1 MLEMNDSD
9 VNLIEGLC
17 RQSRKAQEQALET
30 YGSYVWT
37 QVIRLVSSVE
47 DAEEV
52 YQDVFIKAF
61 RNIRKYERG
70 KSSFQTWISRIA
82 YNESISFL
90 RRNRKP
96 EVYLDETDSRLD
108 NITEEQAEDILGRTD
123 SNTVELIKAAIRHL
137 PPDEQAIVTLFYYDD
152 MSLKEIAYITN
163 SVPSNVG
170 SKLSRARK
178 KLCQIINLLKS

>member
-108 NITEEQAEDILGRTD
+108 NITEEQAKDR
-123 SNTVELIKAAIRHL
+123 
-137 PPDEQAIVTLFYYDD
+137 
-152 MSLKEIAYITN
+152 
-163 SVPSNVG
+163 
-170 SKLSRARK
+170 
-178 KLCQIINLLKS
+178 